1 MTDAQMYFAIAVPVF
16 AVIMGTILNLIIVV
30 WQSRGIERRLDR
42 VEHTLEVI
50 QADLKQFYA
59 DIAKLKERSGL

>member
-16 AVIMGTILNLIIVV
+16 AIIMGTILNLIVVV
-30 WQSRGIERRLDR
+30 WQSRGIEKRLDR
-42 VEHTLEVI
+42 VERTLEVI
-50 QADLKQFYA
+50 QGDLKQFYA